1 MVLIITPITM
11 TVIIGVVRSLITVK
25 TTYQVYI
32 NNIFLSISFVVVSI
46 SMPMEVCS
54 YACMHDI
61 VLSRCSSTFVFVN
74 KLYIHTHTP
83 YR

>member
-1 MVLIITPITM
+1 MIMIMRL
-11 TVIIGVVRSLITVK
+11 
-25 TTYQVYI
+25 YI
-32 NNIFLSISFVVVSI
+32 NTIFLSISFVVVSI

-74 KLYIHTHTP
+74 KLYIHTHTIQIDRQSELMRP
-83 YR
+83 LRLKPAVCLFVC